1 MDENY
6 TVVWL
11 RNDLRLNDNPALFYA
26 DKYSKENNTK
36 IICIYIFESFDSFSV
51 NTGHAAKWWL
61 HNSLEKLNAEMN
73 KIYSNEDLNVFFKL
87 NLYSGNPEKVILNL
101 IKNYAINS
109 IFWNRRYEYEAII
122 RDKNLKQK
130 LVKNNIEVFSFN
142 GKTLVEPWNIKGKQG
157 QSLKVFTP
165 YKNSLINNHEIK
177 PPLPKPIDV
186 RFTRTNDSLDLQ
198 DLNLKSKKWMKKF
211 ENYWNVGEIAAL
223 KKIDSFIKFNID
235 QYNNSRNELSINGTS
250 KLSPHIHF
258 GEISPTIIWHKICI
272 KNYNDLNI
280 GKKIFLSEIIWR
292 EFAINLMYLYPDLNT
307 SNIKKQFDDFDW
319 NEDKSIF
326 NLWTKGKTGYP
337 LIDAA
342 MRELWETGWMHN
354 RARMVVASFL
364 TKHLLIPWQWGANW
378 FHNTLLDSDF
388 ASNYA
393 SWQWVAG
400 CGADAAPYFRIF
412 NPITQSIKF
421 DNKGVYIKKYVP
433 ELKNIDIKSIH
444 DPDLI
449 LDVNYEKKIIDHKFA
464 RTRAL
469 NAYSKLKA
477 HL

>member
-1 MDENY
+1 M
-6 TVVWL
+6 
-11 RNDLRLNDNPALFYA
+11 
-26 DKYSKENNTK
+26 
-36 IICIYIFESFDSFSV
+36 
-51 NTGHAAKWWL
+51 
-61 HNSLEKLNAEMN
+61 
-73 KIYSNEDLNVFFKL
+73 
-87 NLYSGNPEKVILNL
+87 
-101 IKNYAINS
+101 
-109 IFWNRRYEYEAII
+109 
-122 RDKNLKQK
+122 
-130 LVKNNIEVFSFN
+130 
-142 GKTLVEPWNIKGKQG
+142 
-157 QSLKVFTP
+157 
-165 YKNSLINNHEIK
+165 INNHEIRA
-177 PPLPKPIDV
+177 PLPKPTDI
-186 RFTRTNDSLDLQ
+186 RFIRTNDSLDLQ
-198 DLNLKSKKWMKKF
+198 DLKLKSNKWMKKF
-211 ENYWNVGEIAAL
+211 ESHWNVGENAAL
-223 KKIDSFIKFNID
+223 KKIDSFIKLNID
-235 QYNNSRNELSINGTS
+235 QYNSGRNELGINGTS

-258 GEISPTIIWHKICI
+258 GEISPTMIWQKVCNV
-272 KNYNDLNI
+272 NYDDLNI

-319 NEDKSIF
+319 NEDKSLF

-354 RARMVVASFL
+354 RARMVVAYFL
-364 TKHLLIPWQWGANW
+364 TKHLLITWQWGADW
-378 FHNTLLDSDF
+378 FHNTLLDADF

-433 ELKNIDIKSIH
+433 ELKNIDITSIH

-477 HL
+477 H